1 MLELVGLLKNK
12 HMKSLE
18 VSLFGMKQRLGLAQA
33 LLGNPRILI
42 LDEPFVGLDPTG
54 VKELISI
61 LKQRVVEKEMQAII
75 SSHQLFELNEICERV
90 LVLHNGELA
99 YDGIPTRILK

>member
-1 MLELVGLLKNK
+1 
-12 HMKSLE
+12 
-18 VSLFGMKQRLGLAQA
+18 MKQRLGLAQA

-61 LKQRVVEKEMQAII
+61 
-75 SSHQLFELNEICERV
+75 FEAESC
-90 LVLHNGELA
+90 
-99 YDGIPTRILK
+99 